1 MERTIKKS
9 RNQNQINKLKVRLFN
24 LASGLKNSSMAEY
37 RQNKY
42 KLIISSAP
50 DKKQEKLIRIK
61 NNTQMN

>member
-24 LASGLKNSSMAEY
+24 LASGLKNSSVAEY

-50 DKKQEKLIRIK
+50 GKKQEKLIRIK